1 MIQKLIRFIKDW
13 TLLLALIFGF
23 IFNHFF
29 GYVASTYTEII
40 PTLIF
45 CMLLLS
51 FSKLEGGTIKSPF
64 LHIILLGLQ
73 LIFGISSYYI
83 FKHFNVDLAEGI
95 MISILVSTATSAP
108 VVVNLMK
115 GKIEFI
121 TQYLLVSSVS
131 ASIFLPI
138 WFSWIGHGSANS
150 FWTSSTRIATYTLP
164 TILLPL
170 FIALFTRKFAPKA
183 HNYIRKCTSVTYYM
197 WAFALMVLIGRAVNS
212 FLTQDQP
219 NYLFA
224 FIALIAAFIICSA
237 QLIIGK
243 LIGRKYDESIGAG
256 QAIAQKNTVLAIWL
270 SCSFL
275 SPMSSLVPT
284 MYIIA
289 QNIIN
294 SIQIK
299 KATK

>member
-1 MIQKLIRFIKDW
+1 MISKIIRFIKDW

-23 IFNHFF
+23 IFNRFF
-29 GYVASTYTEII
+29 GYIGSTYTAII

-51 FSKLEGGTIKSPF
+51 FSKLEGGNIKASR
-64 LHIILLGLQ
+64 LHIILLGIQ
-73 LIFGISSYYI
+73 LSLGISSYYI
-83 FKHFNVDLAEGI
+83 VKNFNIDLAEGI

-170 FIALFTRKFAPKA
+170 FIALLTRKFAPKV
-183 HNYIRKCTSVTYYM
+183 HNCIRKCTSATYYM

-212 FLTQDQP
+212 FLMQDQP

-224 FIALIAAFIICSA
+224 LIAIIAAFIICSA

-243 LIGRKYDESIGAG
+243 LIGRKYNESIGAG

-275 SPMSSLVPT
+275 SPMASLVPT